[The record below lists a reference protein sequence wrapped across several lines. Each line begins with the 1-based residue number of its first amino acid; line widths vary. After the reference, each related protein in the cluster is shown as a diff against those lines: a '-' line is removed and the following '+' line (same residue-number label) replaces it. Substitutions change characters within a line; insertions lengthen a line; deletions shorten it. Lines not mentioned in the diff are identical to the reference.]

1 MKKSWKLKSNGNAAQ
16 QHSANLDLLK
26 TRTRIEEEKDETKN
40 MEEEDHKDED
50 TMNIDGGASSS
61 AHQNDQSLGHH
72 WQRKKTTPTRKD
84 SFMNF

>member
-1 MKKSWKLKSNGNAAQ
+1 
-16 QHSANLDLLK
+16 
-26 TRTRIEEEKDETKN
+26 

-50 TMNIDGGASSS
+50 TVNIDGGASSS

-72 WQRKKTTPTRKD
+72 WQRRKTNPTRKD